1 MPLKEKSGPAKSKV
15 LLKVENVSIR
25 VEKNQLLLENLN
37 LELHE
42 GEMIALVGPSGSG
55 KTSFFKTLLKEYPY
69 TGKIEIMGQSL
80 SKMKTKALF
89 ASLGLVFQDS
99 FSFSLSV
106 PKVLEELK
114 VTFHTERESY
124 LENLLREYYLRKQKI
139 CHRG

>member
-1 MPLKEKSGPAKSKV
+1 M
-15 LLKVENVSIR
+15 ENVSIR
-25 VEKNQLLLENLN
+25 VEKNQVLLENLN

-89 ASLGLVFQDS
+89 RR
-99 FSFSLSV
+99 
-106 PKVLEELK
+106 LK
-114 VTFHTERESY
+114 
-124 LENLLREYYLRKQKI
+124 I
-139 CHRG
+139 